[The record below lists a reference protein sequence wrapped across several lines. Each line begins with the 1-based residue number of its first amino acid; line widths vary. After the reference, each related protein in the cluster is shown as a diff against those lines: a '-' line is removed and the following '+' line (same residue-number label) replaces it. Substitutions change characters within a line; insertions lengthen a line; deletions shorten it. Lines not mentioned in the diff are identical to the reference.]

1 MIDPLVA
8 TVRIPI
14 RIKDSQ
20 PVFFY
25 GGPLPRLEEGSV
37 ADLVVPRSAVTEP
50 ALLEVLLRQEE
61 RTVLDAGTELLIE
74 ISLRSNDRRLEDIQA
89 VGVVHEAASSR
100 FARLR
105 LNEPLRLLLRGTN
118 RGVLRPCT
126 CEVVQ
131 LREQATSLNEAYS
144 IAVRA
149 FEPWRRSH
157 TGNVFKKLFYRHA
170 TVAGKK
176 HWRPLETLRFAHEAR
191 FDGEIARAIAEY
203 RAALESTR

>member
-1 MIDPLVA
+1 M
-8 TVRIPI
+8 
-14 RIKDSQ
+14 
-20 PVFFY
+20 
-25 GGPLPRLEEGSV
+25 

-50 ALLEVLLRQEE
+50 ALLELLLRQEE
-61 RTVLDAGTELLIE
+61 RTILNAGTELLIE
-74 ISLRSNDRRLEDIQA
+74 ISVRSNDQRLEEIQE
-89 VGVVHEAASSR
+89 VGVVHEAASPR

-118 RGVLRPCT
+118 RGVLKPCR
-126 CEVVQ
+126 CDVLQ
-131 LREQATSLNEAYS
+131 LKERATSLNDAYS

-170 TVAGKK
+170 VVAGKD

-203 RAALESTR
+203 RSTLQSTP